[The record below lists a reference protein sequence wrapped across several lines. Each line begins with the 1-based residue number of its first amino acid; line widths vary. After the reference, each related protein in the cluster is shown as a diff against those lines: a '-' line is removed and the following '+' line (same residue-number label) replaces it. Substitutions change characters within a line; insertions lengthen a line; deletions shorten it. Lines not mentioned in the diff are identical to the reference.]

1 MENNQIYCSSCGAAN
16 QIEANYCHKC
26 GKKIAI
32 IPTPNTNVQNTDF
45 ITLQC
50 PNCGGKLQ
58 VGNEIHRLTCQFCG
72 LEHLVRKDEGAIS
85 LAPIVD
91 SINKVAGKFD
101 QVLSGSD
108 RMAAE
113 QTIKRLKTEMPE
125 YENRMRICQEKYN
138 REVNRKPSKFGK
150 IILNLVSIL
159 CMIWILLVI
168 IGILFTSDEPVPPE
182 VIVTVII
189 AVFLL
194 VLSRIGIRAMKKKA
208 DNSEIILSLRN
219 ELDKVQKEYQERK
232 NQLDQLHRYTAER

>member
-1 MENNQIYCSSCGAAN
+1 M
-16 QIEANYCHKC
+16 
-26 GKKIAI
+26 
-32 IPTPNTNVQNTDF
+32 
-45 ITLQC
+45 
-50 PNCGGKLQ
+50 
-58 VGNEIHRLTCQFCG
+58 
-72 LEHLVRKDEGAIS
+72 VRKDEGAIS

-219 ELDKVQKEYQERK
+219 ELDKAQKEYQERK